1 MKRKGYDCCTFPSR
15 IGGVPTPANG
25 LTKQREFTLCDEL
38 FNEQQ
43 KNCERELMLYSKFAN

>member
-1 MKRKGYDCCTFPSR
+1 VPFP
-15 IGGVPTPANG
+15 GVPEAFHPHQPG
-25 LTKQREFTLCDEL
+25 LTKNTEFTLCDEL